1 VAETVTSGLTAPVAN
16 VNDPPVG
23 VPTITPATAAVGTAL
38 SASTAGISD
47 ADGLVGVSFSFQ
59 WQQQLAA
66 NVPTNIAGATGASF
80 TPTAAQV
87 GRSLRVVVSYV
98 DNLGTAET
106 VTSASTNVIGATVT
120 VPAAPVIGVAAR
132 GGGGVPITAIAR
144 WTPPASNGGSAVT
157 GYRVTALRMSSAAAN
172 ATVLQSINSAVLAA
186 GARRLEMTLPVGTY
200 RFVVVARNAAGF
212 GAVSAR
218 SNAVVAR

>member
-1 VAETVTSGLTAPVAN
+1 LTAPVAN

-23 VPTITPATAAVGTAL
+23 VPTITPATAAVGSAL
-38 SASTAGISD
+38 TASTAGISD
-47 ADGLVGVSFSFQ
+47 ADGLVGVTFTFQ

-106 VTSASTNVIGATVT
+106 VTSASTNVIGPVGGGGT
-120 VPAAPVIGVAAR
+120 VPGAPGIGTAQR
-132 GGGGVPITAIAR
+132 GGGGAPLTAIIR
-144 WTPPASNGGSAVT
+144 WTAPAANGGSAIT

-172 ATVLQSINSAVLAA
+172 ATVLSRNSSALLGPGV
-186 GARRLEMTLPVGTY
+186 RRLEMTLAAGTY
-200 RFVVVARNAAGF
+200 RFEVVAVNAR
-212 GAVSAR
+212 GASLPSAR
-218 SNAVVAR
+218 SNAVVPR